1 MDDGALITWVDERYP
16 SPIQRIVDRIWVPY
30 LPEVVVEHGWWPLLV
45 RLDTQLAAIDP
56 SYRLRFIRP
65 YKARLQI
72 ETIDDGPRSEEFAR
86 VLRAAVS
93 ESART
98 CETCGQPGR
107 RRRFDEVLCDED
119 AGFFDEP

>member
-1 MDDGALITWVDERYP
+1 MDDDTLITWADDTYP
-16 SPIQRIVDRIWVPY
+16 KAIQRIVDRIWVPY
-30 LPEVVVEHGWWPLLV
+30 RPEIVVEQGWWPLLV

-56 SYRLRFIRP
+56 TYRLRFIRP

-72 ETIDDGPRSEEFAR
+72 ETIDSPRDEDFGR
-86 VLRAAVS
+86 VIRATVS

-98 CETCGQPGR
+98 CETCGRPGR

-119 AGFFDEP
+119 AGFFSEP